1 MDRPLINGAQ
11 CRVNFMDYKDY
22 YQTLGVGK
30 TASQDE
36 IKKAYRKLARK
47 YHPDV
52 NPGDTSAEDKFKD
65 INEAY
70 EVLSDPEKRQKYD
83 QFGAQWQQFQRQG
96 GQPGGFDWS
105 QWSAQP
111 GGGTYTRTVDPQE
124 FEELFGQRAGF
135 SDFFEALFGGMRR
148 GRRGGFGGSEFQQQ
162 QPRRGRNVDHPLDIT
177 LEEAFHGTQRVLE
190 WDDGR
195 KIEARIPPGVRTGSR
210 VRLSGQSG
218 SGGDLYLNV
227 TVLPHAI
234 FEREGDDLK
243 TNVQIDLYTAL
254 LGGTV
259 KVSSLDKT
267 VDLKIPPETQNG
279 KIFRLR
285 GLGMPTLRDPGKRG
299 DLYAS
304 VDVQLPQNLSDE
316 EKGLLRQLRELG
328 TIRTR

>member
-1 MDRPLINGAQ
+1 ME
-11 CRVNFMDYKDY
+11 YKDY

-36 IKKAYRKLARK
+36 LKKSYRKLARK

-52 NPGDTSAEDKFKD
+52 NPGDASAEDRFKE

-96 GQPGGFDWS
+96 GQPGDFDWGR
-105 QWSAQP
+105 WSAP
-111 GGGTYTRTVDPQE
+111 GGGSYTRTVSPEE
-124 FEELFGQRAGF
+124 FEDMFGHGGGF
-135 SDFFEALFGGMRR
+135 SDFFETLFGGMGRRRTGGSGGFDFQQTRQQARR
-148 GRRGGFGGSEFQQQ
+148 GRDI
-162 QPRRGRNVDHPLDIT
+162 DHPVDIT
-177 LEEAFHGTQRVLE
+177 LEEAFRGTTRVLQ
-190 WDDGR
+190 WDDGH

-210 VRLSGQSG
+210 VRLSGQGS
-218 SGGDLYLNV
+218 SGGDLYLSV
-227 TVLPHAI
+227 TVLPHTV
-234 FEREGDDLK
+234 FERESNDLK
-243 TNVQIDLYTAL
+243 TNVQIDLFTAL

-285 GLGMPTLRDPGKRG
+285 GLGMPDLRTPDRRG
-299 DLYAS
+299 DLYATI
-304 VDVQLPQNLSDE
+304 DVRLPQNLTDE
-316 EKGLLRQLRELG
+316 EKTLLRQLRDMQA
-328 TIRTR
+328 IRT